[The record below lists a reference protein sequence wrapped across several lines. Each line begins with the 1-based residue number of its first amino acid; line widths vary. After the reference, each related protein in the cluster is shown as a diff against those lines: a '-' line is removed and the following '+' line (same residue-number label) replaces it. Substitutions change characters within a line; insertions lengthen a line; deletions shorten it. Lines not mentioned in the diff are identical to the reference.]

1 MERDGSV
8 GDLEAIGEPVFP
20 KKLFAF
26 GLGYEKLVHPDIGT
40 FIKYDTESTLSL
52 SLSLK
57 AVNISGKNT
66 FLLAHFWLK

>member
-1 MERDGSV
+1 M

-40 FIKYDTESTLSL
+40 FLVKMKKNETYSE
-52 SLSLK
+52 SLK
-57 AVNISGKNT
+57 VVPCSENKENISDMQ
-66 FLLAHFWLK
+66 AYED